1 MESKLEIARK
11 AALLLHS
18 DAVDVKF
25 VKTHKTGEDEFT
37 AGRQGKTGQLTI
49 TLNPN
54 GTKAA
59 VEWKGRPKN
68 RSTDYRVFRVEG
80 LPTNDEVPEPAT
92 ATSR

>member
-25 VKTHKTGEDEFT
+25 VQTHKTGEDEFT
-37 AGRQGKTGQLTI
+37 AGRRGKVGQITI

-59 VEWKGRPKN
+59 VEWKGRAN
-68 RSTDYRVFRVEG
+68 SRSTDYRIFRVEG
-80 LPTNDEVPEPAT
+80 LPTNDEVPEPIA
-92 ATSR
+92 AR

>member
-1 MESKLEIARK
+1 MDSKIEVATK
-11 AALLLHS
+11 AALLLHG

-37 AGRQGKTGQLTI
+37 AGRKGKIGQLII

-59 VEWKGRPKN
+59 VEWRGRLSR

-80 LPTNDEVPEPAT
+80 VPTNDDSPSPAT
-92 ATSR
+92 GR